1 MKKDTIKWFAI
12 LHIII
17 LIFSV
22 NSICSKM
29 AAQYDFL
36 SPHWIFFYGMVIVL
50 LGFYAIAWQQ
60 VLKHLPL
67 ITSYANK
74 AVTTIWGLIW
84 GYCIFREDITW
95 QKIAGAIVIIIGV
108 YLVVTGDE
116 AVSSTDADA
125 ADYTNSEPVA
135 HTTSVKEGDAND

>member
-12 LHIII
+12 LHVII

-29 AAQYDFL
+29 ASGYEFL
-36 SPHWIFFYGMVIVL
+36 SFKWIIFYGLVVCI

-67 ITSYANK
+67 ITTYANK
-74 AVTTIWGLIW
+74 AATPIWGLIW
-84 GYCIFREDITW
+84 GAFIFGEQITV
-95 QKIAGAIVIIIGV
+95 QKIIGAIVVIIGV
-108 YLVVTGDE
+108 YLVVSGDE
-116 AVSSTDADA
+116 EVNGKASKEEVSS
-125 ADYTNSEPVA
+125 NE
-135 HTTSVKEGDAND
+135 

>member
-12 LHIII
+12 LHVII

-29 AAQYDFL
+29 ASGYEFL
-36 SPHWIFFYGMVIVL
+36 SFKWIIFYGLVVCI

-67 ITSYANK
+67 ITTYANK
-74 AVTTIWGLIW
+74 AATTIWGLIW
-84 GYCIFREDITW
+84 GALIFGEQITV
-95 QKIAGAIVIIIGV
+95 QKVIGAIVVIIGV
-108 YLVVTGDE
+108 YLVVSGDE
-116 AVSSTDADA
+116 EVNGKAGKEEVS
-125 ADYTNSEPVA
+125 
-135 HTTSVKEGDAND
+135 ANE

>member
-12 LHIII
+12 LHVII

-22 NSICSKM
+22 NSICSKT

-36 SPHWIFFYGMVIVL
+36 SPKWILFYGIVVCI

-67 ITSYANK
+67 ITTYANK
-74 AVTTIWGLIW
+74 AATTIWGLIW
-84 GYCIFREDITW
+84 GYVIFKERITPL
-95 QKIAGAIVIIIGV
+95 KVIGAIVVIIGV
-108 YLVVTGDE
+108 YLVVSGDE
-116 AVSSTDADA
+116 EI
-125 ADYTNSEPVA
+125 NSGKTELEE
-135 HTTSVKEGDAND
+135 EGKKNA

>member
-12 LHIII
+12 LHVII

-29 AAQYDFL
+29 ASGYEFL
-36 SPHWIFFYGMVIVL
+36 SFKWIIFYGLVVCI

-67 ITSYANK
+67 ITTYANK
-74 AVTTIWGLIW
+74 AATTIWGLIW
-84 GYCIFREDITW
+84 GALIFGEQITV
-95 QKIAGAIVIIIGV
+95 QKVIGAIVVIIGV
-108 YLVVTGDE
+108 YLVVSGDE
-116 AVSSTDADA
+116 EVNGKASKEEVS
-125 ADYTNSEPVA
+125 
-135 HTTSVKEGDAND
+135 ANE

>member
-1 MKKDTIKWFAI
+1 MKKDTVKWFVF

-29 AAQYDFL
+29 ASGYSFL
-36 SPHWIFFYGMVIVL
+36 SREWILFYGIVICI

-67 ITSYANK
+67 ITTYANK
-74 AVTTIWGLIW
+74 AATTIWGLIW
-84 GYCIFREDITW
+84 GALIFHENISPL
-95 QKIAGAIVIIIGV
+95 KIIGAAIVIFGV

-116 AVSSTDADA
+116 EVTGKTDDL
-125 ADYTNSEPVA
+125 
-135 HTTSVKEGDAND
+135 TSKANMKEEM

>member
-12 LHIII
+12 LHVII

-29 AAQYDFL
+29 ASGYEFL
-36 SPHWIFFYGMVIVL
+36 SFKWIIFYGLVVCI

-67 ITSYANK
+67 ITTYANK
-74 AVTTIWGLIW
+74 AATTIWGLIW
-84 GYCIFREDITW
+84 GALIFGEQITV
-95 QKIAGAIVIIIGV
+95 QKIIGAIVVIIGV
-108 YLVVTGDE
+108 YLVVSGDE
-116 AVSSTDADA
+116 EVNGKASKEEVS
-125 ADYTNSEPVA
+125 
-135 HTTSVKEGDAND
+135 ANE